1 MTGSA
6 PWRGRRGA
14 RSSRIARTTPT
25 SAATSAARMAR
36 VRMRRIRR
44 AYPPHALTF
53 GAPDGRIMPNM
64 VHAPST
70 DLLLT

>member
-6 PWRGRRGA
+6 PCRGRRGA
-14 RSSRIARTTPT
+14 RSSRTARTTPT
-25 SAATSAARMAR
+25 SAATSVARMT
-36 VRMRRIRR
+36 RMSRRRMPR

-53 GAPDGRIMPNM
+53 GAPDGRINLIM